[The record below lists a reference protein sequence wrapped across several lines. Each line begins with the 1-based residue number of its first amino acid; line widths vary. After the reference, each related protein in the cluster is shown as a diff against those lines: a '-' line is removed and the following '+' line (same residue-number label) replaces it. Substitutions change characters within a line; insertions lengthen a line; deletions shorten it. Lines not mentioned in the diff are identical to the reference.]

1 MGHAWW
7 AQCNQLQGSLNGE
20 KGSGRVRTTEMQH
33 EKTGPA
39 IAGFEGEKGLGAQE
53 SRQWEKQE
61 NRVSPKPSRKKFS
74 LADYLT
80 Y

>member
-1 MGHAWW
+1 
-7 AQCNQLQGSLNGE
+7 
-20 KGSGRVRTTEMQH
+20 MQH

-61 NRVSPKPSRKKFS
+61 NRVFPKPSRKKFS

-80 Y
+80 YWDLFMENSLLMCVV